1 MNVDVEGAF
10 SLVAFCGGLSRHIFM
25 WIKSPKEEP
34 FHWGRMLAA
43 GVAAGFTGLMTG
55 SVVVLM
61 GYPTWALVAA
71 GVGGFKGT
79 ESMQLIFDILNR
91 RAAARAEP

>member
-1 MNVDVEGAF
+1 
-10 SLVAFCGGLSRHIFM
+10 
-25 WIKSPKEEP
+25 
-34 FHWGRMLAA
+34 MLAA

-71 GVGGFKGT
+71 GVGGFMGT